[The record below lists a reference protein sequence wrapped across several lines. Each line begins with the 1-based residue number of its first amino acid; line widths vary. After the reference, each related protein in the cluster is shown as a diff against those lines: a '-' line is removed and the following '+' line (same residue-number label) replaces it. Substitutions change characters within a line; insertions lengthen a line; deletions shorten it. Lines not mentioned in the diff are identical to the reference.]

1 MTTSTMEI
9 YEALV
14 QAGVDQERAKA
25 AAAVV
30 VSKSEIENFVSQD
43 NLSSVK
49 NELVAEIRNSRA
61 TTLQWVATM
70 LVGQA
75 AAITALQNLI

>member
-14 QAGVDQERAKA
+14 QAGVDQERAKEA
-25 AAAVV
+25 AAAV
-30 VSKSEIENFVSQD
+30 VSKSEIENFVSQE

-49 NELVAEIRNSRA
+49 NELIAEIRDSRA
-61 TTLQWVATM
+61 TSLQWVATM

-75 AAITALQNLI
+75 AAITALQHLI

>member
-1 MTTSTMEI
+1 MTTSTMEL

-25 AAAVV
+25 AAVAV

-43 NLSSVK
+43 NLSALK
-49 NELVAEIRNSRA
+49 NELIAEIRNSRA
-61 TTLQWVATM
+61 TTLQWLATM

-75 AAITALQNLI
+75 AAITALQHLI